1 MFRREAGVHVDHV
14 VFAPVSDERD
24 RIQSFYSR
32 GLLPSNFS
40 FSSPPFPSTASLRG
54 TGCRVVDA
62 SRVRRVV
69 RLREARSSGCEPEGE
84 SE

>member
-14 VFAPVSDERD
+14 VFVPVSDERD

-40 FSSPPFPSTASLRG
+40 FSSPPFLSTASLRG
-54 TGCRVVDA
+54 TGCRVVDV
-62 SRVRRVV
+62 SRGRLVV
-69 RLREARSSGCEPEGE
+69 RFVKALSSGCEPEGRVE
-84 SE
+84 